1 MSQSNKKGVLIFARN
16 NAQIDYVKQA
26 HFLAKRI
33 KQYLDLPTSVVTD
46 SVEYLKDTYKDYKTV
61 FDQVIKVP
69 LAKSPSHKRYYDG
82 TNIFKQLEFKNDLR
96 TSAFDLSPY
105 DETLMLDSDY
115 VVSDELFKHC
125 FTLDHDFLIYKEAHD
140 LSGFRNDPQFVHVS
154 DTSVDFYWA
163 TCVFFRKT
171 ETNKI
176 FFELTKHIQEN
187 WQHYNSIFQ
196 INKGTFRNDWVFS
209 IAIHI
214 MNGYQRGD
222 FSHTMP
228 GKMFFTSDR
237 DILWEL
243 QKDNFLFLIQ
253 KEKYLG
259 EYTPLR
265 IRGTSVH
272 VMNKF
277 SLNRII
283 DNA

>member
-1 MSQSNKKGVLIFARN
+1 MSKNKGILIFARN

-33 KQYLDLPTSVVTD
+33 KEYLNLPTSIVTD
-46 SVEYLKDTYKDYKTV
+46 SVNYLKDTYKDYKTV
-61 FDQVIKVP
+61 FDQVIEVP
-69 LAKSPSHKRYYDG
+69 VACSPSVKRYYDG

-96 TSAFDLSPY
+96 TSAFDLTPY

-115 VVSDELFKHC
+115 VISDSLFKHC
-125 FTLDHDFLIYKEAHD
+125 FTQDHDFLIYKEAHD
-140 LSGFRNDPQFVHVS
+140 LSGFRDHAQFVHVS

-187 WQHYNSIFQ
+187 WGHYNSIFQ

-222 FSHTMP
+222 FSHKMP
-228 GKMFFTSDR
+228 GKMFFISDK
-237 DILWEL
+237 DILWKL
-243 QKDNFLFLIQ
+243 KDDNFLFLIQ
-253 KEKYLG
+253 KENYLG

-272 VMNKF
+272 VINKF

>member
-1 MSQSNKKGVLIFARN
+1 MSNNKKGVLIFARN

-33 KQYLDLPTSVVTD
+33 KQYLDLPTTIVTD

-61 FDQVIKVP
+61 FDQVIEVP
-69 LAKSPSHKRYYDG
+69 LSTAPSRKRYYDG

-96 TSAFDLSPY
+96 TSAYDLTPY

-115 VVSDELFKHC
+115 IVSNDLFKNC
-125 FTLDHDFLIYKEAHD
+125 FTQDHDFLIFKEAHD
-140 LSGFRNDPQFVHVS
+140 LSGFRDNSQFVHIS

-171 ETNKI
+171 EANKI
-176 FFELTKHIQEN
+176 YFDLTKHIQEN

-196 INKGTFRNDWVFS
+196 INRGTFRNDWVFS

-228 GKMFFTSDR
+228 GKHYFTSDK

-243 QKDNFLFLIQ
+243 KDDNFFFLIQ
-253 KEKYLG
+253 KEGYLG
-259 EYTPLR
+259 EYTPLKVK
-265 IRGTSVH
+265 GSSVH
-272 VMNKF
+272 VINKF
-277 SLNRII
+277 SLNRVI
-283 DNA
+283 DNE

>member
-1 MSQSNKKGVLIFARN
+1 MSKNKGILIFARN

-33 KQYLDLPTSVVTD
+33 KEYLNLPTSIVTD
-46 SVEYLKDTYKDYKTV
+46 SVNYLKDTYKDYKTV
-61 FDQVIKVP
+61 FDQVIEVP
-69 LAKSPSHKRYYDG
+69 VACSPSVKRYYDG

-96 TSAFDLSPY
+96 TSAFDLTPY

-115 VVSDELFKHC
+115 VISDSLFKHC
-125 FTLDHDFLIYKEAHD
+125 FTQDHDFLIYKEAHD
-140 LSGFRNDPQFVHVS
+140 LSGFRDHAQFVHVS

>member
-125 FTLDHDFLIYKEAHD
+125 FTQDHDFLIYKEAHD

>member
-1 MSQSNKKGVLIFARN
+1 MSKNKKGVLIFARN

-33 KQYLDLPTSVVTD
+33 KHYLDLPTTVVTD
-46 SVEYLKDTYKDYKTV
+46 SINYLKDTYKDYKTV
-61 FDQVIKVP
+61 FDQVIEVP
-69 LAKSPSHKRYYDG
+69 LATSPSRKRYYDG
-82 TNIFKQLEFKNDLR
+82 TNVFKQLEFKNDLR
-96 TSAFDLSPY
+96 TSAYELTPY

-115 VVSDELFKHC
+115 IVSNDLFKNC
-125 FTLDHDFLIYKEAHD
+125 FTQDHDFLIFKEAHD
-140 LSGFRNDPQFVHVS
+140 LSGFRNDAQFVHIS

-171 ETNKI
+171 EANKI
-176 FFELTKHIQEN
+176 FFDLTKHIQEN

-196 INKGTFRNDWVFS
+196 INRGTFRNDWVFS

-214 MNGYQRGD
+214 MNGYQRGN

-228 GKMFFTSDR
+228 GKMYFTSDK

-243 QKDNFLFLIQ
+243 QKDQFLFLIQ
-253 KEKYLG
+253 KDKFLG
-259 EYTPLR
+259 EYTPLKVK
-265 IRGTSVH
+265 GSSVH
-272 VMNKF
+272 VINKF

-283 DNA
+283 DNE